1 MTAERAL
8 YLRIPVSACT
18 AESRALNSAGGCHI
32 RRIWYNDCRA
42 GIIPAHTGFS
52 MYC

>member
-1 MTAERAL
+1 MQTVRQYRKTGIKTAKITKPQA
-8 YLRIPVSACT
+8 PFWTPDSSA
-18 AESRALNSAGGCHI
+18 
-32 RRIWYNDCRA
+32 WYNDCRA